1 MQRENSLHADAVGN
15 AADGEGLGDAGTLAG
30 DDRALKLLNS
40 LSVTLA
46 DVDADANGIANA
58 ELGRLLLDGIGG
70 NDLTPKLYSDIH
82 VHRTEDCPLQ

>member
-1 MQRENSLHADAVGN
+1 MQRKNLLHADAVGN
-15 AADGEGLGDAGTLAG
+15 AADGESLGDAGTLAG

-58 ELGRLLLDGIGG
+58 ELGRLP
-70 NDLTPKLYSDIH
+70 LTESAAMILSASI
-82 VHRTEDCPLQ
+82 